1 MTRCA
6 SHECALLCSG
16 TASATAS
23 DVAVAEPRPTRV
35 SSVHVCVSAH
45 TLRSTLMRDRQT
57 LMRQPSAMAQGW
69 ILLAA
74 AALPVKTNKELVSLL
89 LCESRVPFEF
99 RLEAG
104 RSQERE
110 DGVVSLTDLKL
121 SQSD

>member
-1 MTRCA
+1 M
-6 SHECALLCSG
+6 
-16 TASATAS
+16 
-23 DVAVAEPRPTRV
+23 
-35 SSVHVCVSAH
+35 CVSAL
-45 TLRSTLMRDRQT
+45 TLGSTLMRDRQT